1 MCLVSVLFS
10 GPARDP
16 KMVKKHLPSTSL
28 WVTTLPKNRGA
39 FAKPSPA
46 AAGKMGAEGTS
57 REGGTQG
64 SKERKGQLKI
74 AKARDSTAAPPPGT
88 HEVHF
93 LQEGIVIWP
102 REFPTAPLQ
111 LKNCQAPIWISKCLR
126 PPKDLHFNTLK
137 FLEEWRVVRVRA
149 PPTSPPQELLR
160 CICSWRTS
168 LKT

>member
-111 LKNCQAPIWISKCLR
+111 LKNCQALIG
-126 PPKDLHFNTLK
+126 
-137 FLEEWRVVRVRA
+137 
-149 PPTSPPQELLR
+149 
-160 CICSWRTS
+160 
-168 LKT
+168 